1 MIKILQVRNIDS
13 FVESRRQKTSEKDRK
28 TVQSILNDVRKNG
41 DSAVKKYERKF
52 NGKSTSQ
59 LRVSAKEIKE
69 ALSKISLEESPALY
83 DMKREIL
90 DYSSE
95 LMQDLRI
102 RVKKHDKYKEGFLI
116 VCRWIDRNSKYEKG
130 ISFIDGEQVQVP
142 QRLEKRLRAKGLIF
156 GGRGSRIELSDLK
169 RSFVP
174 IPSVGCYIPGGQAR
188 YPSSV
193 VMSVVPAA
201 VAGVKRIV
209 VVSPPGR
216 NGKIDPLTIAA
227 AKRCGAT
234 EIYKVGGA
242 QAIGALAYGTKTIPK
257 VDKIIGPGG
266 KFVSVAKSLVSDQTA
281 IDMVAGPTELGI
293 IADASS
299 DPELVALDLISQAE
313 HSKDTMCFVIT
324 QSKTM
329 ANQIQK
335 SIEKLIPGTERS
347 SIIKESISKNGFIA
361 VCKNENEMVELAN
374 KIAPEH
380 LELMVK
386 NAKSLSQKITGAG
399 LLLIGKN
406 TPSAASDYLLG
417 TNHILPT
424 NGFGRTR
431 GGLSV
436 LDFLKLQT
444 VVESEKS
451 ALRKISKSLKALT
464 DAEGFPNHFR
474 AVERRLD

>member
-13 FVESRRQKTSEKDRK
+13 FVESRRQKTSEKDKK

-52 NGKSTSQ
+52 NGRKTSQ

-69 ALSKISLEESPALY
+69 AQSKISREEVTALQTMSTRLWNSSP
-83 DMKREIL
+83 KI
-90 DYSSE
+90 
-95 LMQDLRI
+95 QI
-102 RVKKHDKYKEGFLI
+102 
-116 VCRWIDRNSKYEKG
+116 
-130 ISFIDGEQVQVP
+130 
-142 QRLEKRLRAKGLIF
+142 
-156 GGRGSRIELSDLK
+156 RGSRKFI
-169 RSFVP
+169 P

-193 VMSVVPAA
+193 IMSVIPAKI
-201 VAGVKRIV
+201 AGVKRIV

-216 NGKIDPLTIAA
+216 DGKIDPLTIVAA
-227 AKRCGAT
+227 NKCGAT

-242 QAIGALAYGTKTIPK
+242 QAIGALTYGTKSILK
-257 VDKIIGPGG
+257 VDKIVGPGG
-266 KFVSVAKSLVSDQTA
+266 KFVSIAKSLVSDQTA

-299 DPELVALDLISQAE
+299 EPELVALDLISQAE

-324 QSKTM
+324 RSKTT
-329 ANQIQK
+329 AKQIQK
-335 SIEKLIPGTERS
+335 SIEKLILGTERS

-361 VCKNENEMVELAN
+361 VCKNENEMIELAN

-380 LELMVK
+380 MELMVK
-386 NAKSLSQKITGAG
+386 NAKTLSKKITGAG

-444 VVESEKS
+444 VIESNKS
-451 ALRKISKSLKALT
+451 TLRSIIRDLETLT
-464 DAEGFPNHFR
+464 DAEDLPNHYK
-474 AVERRLD
+474 AVKRRLD

>member
-13 FVESRRQKTSEKDRK
+13 LVESRRQKTSEKDRK
-28 TVQSILNDVRKNG
+28 TVQAILNDVRKNG
-41 DSAVKKYERKF
+41 DSAVRKYEQKF
-52 NGKSTSQ
+52 NGRKTSQ
-59 LRVSAKEIKE
+59 LRVSAQEIKE
-69 ALSKISLEESPALY
+69 ARSKISWKERRTIGEV
-83 DMKREIL
+83 
-90 DYSSE
+90 YSTLLSNHN
-95 LMQDLRI
+95 I
-102 RVKKHDKYKEGFLI
+102 F
-116 VCRWIDRNSKYEKG
+116 NSWLPSVAEKSSS
-130 ISFIDGEQVQVP
+130 IKDDFHET
-142 QRLEKRLRAKGLIF
+142 E
-156 GGRGSRIELSDLK
+156 
-169 RSFVP
+169 RSFVS

-193 VMSVVPAA
+193 VMSVMPARL
-201 VAGVKRIV
+201 AGVKRIV

-216 NGKIDPLTIAA
+216 DGKIDPLTIVA
-227 AKRCGAT
+227 AKVCGAT

-242 QAIGALAYGTKTIPK
+242 QAIGALAYGTKSIPK
-257 VDKIIGPGG
+257 VDKIVGPGG
-266 KFVSVAKSLVSDQTA
+266 KFVSIAKSLVSDQTA

-324 QSKTM
+324 QSKAM
-329 ANQIQK
+329 AKQIQK

-347 SIIKESISKNGFIA
+347 SIIRESLTKNGFIA
-361 VCKNENEMVELAN
+361 VCKNRNEMVELSN

-386 NAKSLSQKITGAG
+386 NAKSLSKKITGAG
-399 LLLIGKN
+399 LVLIGKN

-444 VVESEKS
+444 VVESKKS
-451 ALRKISKSLKALT
+451 TLRRIAEDLKILT
-464 DAEGFPNHFR
+464 DTEGLPNHYK
-474 AVERRLD
+474 AVKRRLD

>member
-1 MIKILQVRNIDS
+1 LIKILQVRNIDS

-28 TVQSILNDVRKNG
+28 IVQAILNDVRKNG
-41 DSAVKKYERKF
+41 DSAVKKYEQKF
-52 NGKSTSQ
+52 NGRKTSQ
-59 LRVSAKEIKE
+59 LRVSEKEIKE
-69 ALSKISLEESPALY
+69 AQSKISRKERSALRDMSARLLSRQKILANPWLEA
-83 DMKREIL
+83 
-90 DYSSE
+90 
-95 LMQDLRI
+95 
-102 RVKKHDKYKEGFLI
+102 
-116 VCRWIDRNSKYEKG
+116 
-130 ISFIDGEQVQVP
+130 
-142 QRLEKRLRAKGLIF
+142 
-156 GGRGSRIELSDLK
+156 GSVYRD
-169 RSFVP
+169 FVP

-193 VMSVVPAA
+193 VMSVVPARK
-201 VAGVKRIV
+201 AGVKRIV
-209 VVSPPGR
+209 VVSPPNR
-216 NGKIDPLTIAA
+216 DGKIDPLTIVA
-227 AKRCGAT
+227 AKMCGAT

-242 QAIGALAYGTKTIPK
+242 QAIGALAYGTKSIPK
-257 VDKIIGPGG
+257 VDKIVGPGG
-266 KFVSVAKSLVSDQTA
+266 KFVSIAKLLVSDQTA

-299 DPELVALDLISQAE
+299 DPDLVALDLISQAE

-324 QSKTM
+324 QSKIM
-329 ANQIQK
+329 AKQIQK

-361 VCKNENEMVELAN
+361 ICKNQNEVIELAN

-380 LELMVK
+380 MELMVK
-386 NAKSLSQKITGAG
+386 NARSFSKKITGAG

-436 LDFLKLQT
+436 LDFSKLQT
-444 VVESEKS
+444 IVESKKS
-451 ALRKISKSLKALT
+451 TLRKISKSLKALT
-464 DAEGFPNHFR
+464 DAEDLPNHYK
-474 AVERRLD
+474 AVKRRLD

>member
-1 MIKILQVRNIDS
+1 MIKILQVRNVDS

-28 TVQSILNDVRKNG
+28 IVQSILNDVRKNG

-52 NGKSTSQ
+52 NGRKTSQ
-59 LRVSAKEIKE
+59 LRVSVPDFKEERFNESLNDVRNILHIQE
-69 ALSKISLEESPALY
+69 NALLWNLSGKLKPR
-83 DMKREIL
+83 KR
-90 DYSSE
+90 S
-95 LMQDLRI
+95 
-102 RVKKHDKYKEGFLI
+102 EGF
-116 VCRWIDRNSKYEKG
+116 
-130 ISFIDGEQVQVP
+130 SFWKESWGAG
-142 QRLEKRLRAKGLIF
+142 LLTSTEKR
-156 GGRGSRIELSDLK
+156 
-169 RSFVP
+169 FVP

-193 VMSVVPAA
+193 VMSVVPAKL
-201 VAGVKRIV
+201 AGVKRIV

-216 NGKIDPLTIAA
+216 DGKIDPLTIEAA
-227 AKRCGAT
+227 RMCGVT

-242 QAIGALAYGTKTIPK
+242 QAIGALAYGTKSIPK
-257 VDKIIGPGG
+257 VDKIVGPGG
-266 KFVSVAKSLVSDQTA
+266 KFVSIAKAIVSEQTS
-281 IDMVAGPTELGI
+281 IDMIAGPTELGI
-293 IADASS
+293 MADASS

-324 QSKTM
+324 RSKTM
-329 ANQIQK
+329 AKQIQK
-335 SIEKLIPGTERS
+335 SVEKLIPDTERR
-347 SIIKESISKNGFIA
+347 SIIRESLTKNGFIA
-361 VCKNENEMVELAN
+361 VCKNQNEMIELAN

-386 NAKSLSQKITGAG
+386 NAKNLSKKITGAG

-406 TPSAASDYLLG
+406 TPSSASDYLLG

-444 VVESEKS
+444 VVESKKS
-451 ALRKISKSLKALT
+451 TLKMVSPELKALT
-464 DAEGFPNHFR
+464 DAEGLPNHYK
-474 AVERRLD
+474 AVKRRLD

>member
-1 MIKILQVRNIDS
+1 LIKILQVRNIDS
-13 FVESRRQKTSEKDRK
+13 FVESRRQKTSEKDKK
-28 TVQSILNDVRKNG
+28 TVQAILNDVRKNG

-52 NGKSTSQ
+52 NGRKTSQ

-69 ALSKISLEESPALY
+69 ARSKISRKEVTALR
-83 DMKREIL
+83 DMSVRLLHRRKIL
-90 DYSSE
+90 AIAE
-95 LMQDLRI
+95 
-102 RVKKHDKYKEGFLI
+102 RVE
-116 VCRWIDRNSKYEKG
+116 N
-130 ISFIDGEQVQVP
+130 
-142 QRLEKRLRAKGLIF
+142 
-156 GGRGSRIELSDLK
+156 RGSVYRY
-169 RSFVP
+169 FVP

-193 VMSVVPAA
+193 VMSVVPARK
-201 VAGVKRIV
+201 AGVKRIV

-216 NGKIDPLTIAA
+216 DGKIDPLTIAA
-227 AKRCGAT
+227 ANMCGAT

-242 QAIGALAYGTKTIPK
+242 QAIGALAYGTKSIPK
-257 VDKIIGPGG
+257 VDKIVGPGG
-266 KFVSVAKSLVSDQTA
+266 KFVSIAKSLVSDQTA
-281 IDMVAGPTELGI
+281 IDMIAGPTELGI

-329 ANQIQK
+329 AKQIQK

-361 VCKNENEMVELAN
+361 VCKNQNQMVELAN

-386 NAKSLSQKITGAG
+386 KAKPLSEKITGAG

-444 VVESEKS
+444 IVESKKS
-451 ALRKISKSLKALT
+451 ELRWKYEELKTLT
-464 DAEGFPNHFR
+464 DAEGLPNHYK
-474 AVERRLD
+474 AVKRRLE

>member
-1 MIKILQVRNIDS
+1 LIKILQVRNIDS

-28 TVQSILNDVRKNG
+28 MVQSILNDVRKNG

-52 NGKSTSQ
+52 NGRKTSQ

-69 ALSKISLEESPALY
+69 ACSKISREEVTALQTMSVRLSNSSP
-83 DMKREIL
+83 KI
-90 DYSSE
+90 
-95 LMQDLRI
+95 QI
-102 RVKKHDKYKEGFLI
+102 
-116 VCRWIDRNSKYEKG
+116 
-130 ISFIDGEQVQVP
+130 
-142 QRLEKRLRAKGLIF
+142 
-156 GGRGSRIELSDLK
+156 RGSRK
-169 RSFVP
+169 FVA

-193 VMSVVPAA
+193 VMSVIPAKI
-201 VAGVKRIV
+201 AGVKRIAI
-209 VVSPPGR
+209 VSPPDR
-216 NGKIDPLTIAA
+216 DGKIDPLTIVA
-227 AKRCGAT
+227 AKKCGAT
-234 EIYKVGGA
+234 EIYKIGGA
-242 QAIGALAYGTKTIPK
+242 QAIGALAYGTKSIPK
-257 VDKIIGPGG
+257 VDKIVGPGG
-266 KFVSVAKSLVSDQTA
+266 KFVSIAKSLVNDQVA

-329 ANQIQK
+329 AKQIQK

-380 LELMVK
+380 MELMVE
-386 NAKSLSQKITGAG
+386 NAKTLSEKITGAG
-399 LLLIGKN
+399 LLLLGEN
-406 TPSAASDYLLG
+406 TPSAASDYIFG

-436 LDFLKLQT
+436 LDFLKFQY
-444 VVESEKS
+444 VVEGNKYGLSRE
-451 ALRKISKSLKALT
+451 LDSLKALT
-464 DAEGFPNHFR
+464 DAEGLPNHYK
-474 AVERRLD
+474 AVKRRLD

>member
-1 MIKILQVRNIDS
+1 LIKILHVRNIDS

-52 NGKSTSQ
+52 NRRKTSQ

-69 ALSKISLEESPALY
+69 AQSKISRKEVTALRDISARLLPRQKILAEPWLEAGSVF
-83 DMKREIL
+83 RE
-90 DYSSE
+90 
-95 LMQDLRI
+95 
-102 RVKKHDKYKEGFLI
+102 
-116 VCRWIDRNSKYEKG
+116 
-130 ISFIDGEQVQVP
+130 
-142 QRLEKRLRAKGLIF
+142 
-156 GGRGSRIELSDLK
+156 
-169 RSFVP
+169 FVP

-193 VMSVVPAA
+193 VMSVVPARK
-201 VAGVKRIV
+201 AGVKRIV
-209 VVSPPGR
+209 VVSPPGPD
-216 NGKIDPLTIAA
+216 GKIDPLTIAA
-227 AKRCGAT
+227 AKMCGAT

-242 QAIGALAYGTKTIPK
+242 QAIGALAYGTKSIPK
-257 VDKIIGPGG
+257 VDKIVGPGG
-266 KFVSVAKSLVSDQTA
+266 KFVSIAKWLVSDQTA

-299 DPELVALDLISQAE
+299 NPELVALDLISQAE

-324 QSKTM
+324 QSKTT
-329 ANQIQK
+329 AKQIQK

-361 VCKNENEMVELAN
+361 VCKNEKEIIELAN

-380 LELMVK
+380 MELMVK
-386 NAKSLSQKITGAG
+386 NAKSLSKKITGAG
-399 LLLIGKN
+399 LVLIGKN

-431 GGLSV
+431 GGLSI
-436 LDFLKLQT
+436 LDFSKIQT
-444 VVESEKS
+444 VVESKKS
-451 ALRKISKSLKALT
+451 TLRKISKSLKALT
-464 DAEGFPNHFR
+464 DAEDLPNHYK
-474 AVERRLD
+474 AVKRRLD

>member
-52 NGKSTSQ
+52 NGRKTSQ

-69 ALSKISLEESPALY
+69 ARSKISQKEVTALQTMSARLSNSSP
-83 DMKREIL
+83 KI
-90 DYSSE
+90 
-95 LMQDLRI
+95 QI
-102 RVKKHDKYKEGFLI
+102 
-116 VCRWIDRNSKYEKG
+116 
-130 ISFIDGEQVQVP
+130 
-142 QRLEKRLRAKGLIF
+142 
-156 GGRGSRIELSDLK
+156 RGSRK
-169 RSFVP
+169 FVA

-193 VMSVVPAA
+193 VMSVIPAKI
-201 VAGVKRIV
+201 AGVKRIV
-209 VVSPPGR
+209 IVSPPDR
-216 NGKIDPLTIAA
+216 DGKIDPLTIVA
-227 AKRCGAT
+227 AKKCGAT
-234 EIYKVGGA
+234 EIYKIGGA
-242 QAIGALAYGTKTIPK
+242 QAIGALAYGTKSIPK
-257 VDKIIGPGG
+257 VDKIVGPGG
-266 KFVSVAKSLVSDQTA
+266 KFVSIAKSLVSDQTA

-299 DPELVALDLISQAE
+299 DPELIALDLISQAE
-313 HSKDTMCFVIT
+313 HSRDTMCFVIT

-329 ANQIQK
+329 AKQIQK

-361 VCKNENEMVELAN
+361 VCKNENEIIGLAN
-374 KIAPEH
+374 EIAPEH
-380 LELMVK
+380 MELMVK
-386 NAKSLSQKITGAG
+386 NAKTLSKKITGAG

-406 TPSAASDYLLG
+406 TPSSASDYLLG

-444 VVESEKS
+444 VIESKKS
-451 ALRKISKSLKALT
+451 GLRKISKSLKVLT
-464 DAEGFPNHFR
+464 DAEDLPNHYK
-474 AVERRLD
+474 AVKRRLD

>member
-1 MIKILQVRNIDS
+1 MIRILQVRNIDS
-13 FVESRRQKTSEKDRK
+13 FVESRRQKTSEKDK
-28 TVQSILNDVRKNG
+28 KIVQSILNDVRKNG

-52 NGKSTSQ
+52 NGRKTSQ

-69 ALSKISLEESPALY
+69 AQSKISRKERSALRDMSARLLSRQKILANPWLEA
-83 DMKREIL
+83 
-90 DYSSE
+90 
-95 LMQDLRI
+95 
-102 RVKKHDKYKEGFLI
+102 
-116 VCRWIDRNSKYEKG
+116 
-130 ISFIDGEQVQVP
+130 
-142 QRLEKRLRAKGLIF
+142 
-156 GGRGSRIELSDLK
+156 GSVYRD
-169 RSFVP
+169 FVP

-193 VMSVVPAA
+193 VMSVVPARK
-201 VAGVKRIV
+201 AGVKRIV
-209 VVSPPGR
+209 VVSPPNR
-216 NGKIDPLTIAA
+216 DGKIDPLTIVA
-227 AKRCGAT
+227 AKMCGAT

-242 QAIGALAYGTKTIPK
+242 QAIGALAYGTKSIPK
-257 VDKIIGPGG
+257 VDKIVGPGG
-266 KFVSVAKSLVSDQTA
+266 KFVSIAKLLVSDQTA

-299 DPELVALDLISQAE
+299 DPVLVALDLISQAE

-324 QSKTM
+324 QSKIM
-329 ANQIQK
+329 AKQIQK
-335 SIEKLIPGTERS
+335 SIEKLISGTERS

-361 VCKNENEMVELAN
+361 ICKNQNEVIELAN

-380 LELMVK
+380 MELMVK
-386 NAKSLSQKITGAG
+386 NARSFSKKITGAG

-436 LDFLKLQT
+436 LDFSKLQT
-444 VVESEKS
+444 IVESKKS
-451 ALRKISKSLKALT
+451 TLRKISKSLKALT
-464 DAEGFPNHFR
+464 DAEDLPNHYK
-474 AVERRLD
+474 AVKRRLD

>member
-1 MIKILQVRNIDS
+1 LIKILQVRNIDS

-52 NGKSTSQ
+52 NGRKTSQ

-69 ALSKISLEESPALY
+69 ARSKISREEVTALQTMSARLSNSSP
-83 DMKREIL
+83 KI
-90 DYSSE
+90 
-95 LMQDLRI
+95 QI
-102 RVKKHDKYKEGFLI
+102 
-116 VCRWIDRNSKYEKG
+116 
-130 ISFIDGEQVQVP
+130 
-142 QRLEKRLRAKGLIF
+142 
-156 GGRGSRIELSDLK
+156 RGSRK
-169 RSFVP
+169 FVA

-193 VMSVVPAA
+193 VMSVIPAKI
-201 VAGVKRIV
+201 AGVKRIV
-209 VVSPPGR
+209 IVSPPDR
-216 NGKIDPLTIAA
+216 DGKIDPLTIVA
-227 AKRCGAT
+227 AKKCGAT
-234 EIYKVGGA
+234 EIYKAGGA
-242 QAIGALAYGTKTIPK
+242 QAIGALAYGTKSILK
-257 VDKIIGPGG
+257 VDKIVGPGG
-266 KFVSVAKSLVSDQTA
+266 KFVSIAKSLVSDQTA

-299 DPELVALDLISQAE
+299 DPELIALDLISQAE
-313 HSKDTMCFVIT
+313 HSRDTMCFVIT

-329 ANQIQK
+329 AKQIQK

-347 SIIKESISKNGFIA
+347 SIIKESISKNGFIV
-361 VCKNENEMVELAN
+361 VCKNENEMIGLAN
-374 KIAPEH
+374 EIAPEH
-380 LELMVK
+380 MELMVK
-386 NAKSLSQKITGAG
+386 NAKTLSKKITGAG
-399 LLLIGKN
+399 LVLIGKN

-444 VVESEKS
+444 VVESNKKRFLELKD
-451 ALRKISKSLKALT
+451 SLKALT
-464 DAEGFPNHFR
+464 DAEGLPTHYK
-474 AVERRLD
+474 AVNRRLD

>member
-41 DSAVKKYERKF
+41 DSAVKKYEQKF
-52 NGKSTSQ
+52 NGRKTSQ

-69 ALSKISLEESPALY
+69 ARSKISREEVTALQTMSARLSNSSP
-83 DMKREIL
+83 KI
-90 DYSSE
+90 
-95 LMQDLRI
+95 QI
-102 RVKKHDKYKEGFLI
+102 
-116 VCRWIDRNSKYEKG
+116 
-130 ISFIDGEQVQVP
+130 
-142 QRLEKRLRAKGLIF
+142 
-156 GGRGSRIELSDLK
+156 RGSRK
-169 RSFVP
+169 FVA

-193 VMSVVPAA
+193 VMSVIPAKI
-201 VAGVKRIV
+201 AGVKRIV
-209 VVSPPGR
+209 IVSPPDR
-216 NGKIDPLTIAA
+216 NGKIDPLTIVA
-227 AKRCGAT
+227 AKKCGAT

-242 QAIGALAYGTKTIPK
+242 QAIGALAYGTKSIPK
-257 VDKIIGPGG
+257 VDKIVGPGG
-266 KFVSVAKSLVSDQTA
+266 KFVSIAKSLVSEQTA

-329 ANQIQK
+329 AKLIQK
-335 SIEKLIPGTERS
+335 SIEKLISGTKRS

-361 VCKNENEMVELAN
+361 VCKSQNEMIELAN

-386 NAKSLSQKITGAG
+386 NAKSLSKKIIGAG

-406 TPSAASDYLLG
+406 TPSAASDYFLG

-436 LDFLKLQT
+436 LDFQKIQT
-444 VVESEKS
+444 VVESP
-451 ALRKISKSLKALT
+451 LDRLDMISDLLKGIT
-464 DAEGFPNHFR
+464 DAEDLPNHYN
-474 AVERRLD
+474 AIKRRLVKEGLE